1 MEPGNRSAKRAQS
14 FLLKQGMTG
23 RMEFLLGTRAQLQ
36 PVWDGFAI
44 QPQQDNLEHTSHT
57 VLADR
62 KGFQRI
68 GFPFDRLTEDG
79 LAHDLA
85 KL

>member
-1 MEPGNRSAKRAQS
+1 MKVIGVSVDPANDTAKRAQS

-23 RMEFLLGTRAQLQ
+23 RMEFLLGTREQLQ
-36 PVWDGFAI
+36 PVWEAFAI

-62 KGFQRI
+62 RASSASGSRS
-68 GFPFDRLTEDG
+68 T
-79 LAHDLA
+79 A
-85 KL
+85 